1 MARMST
7 TAVLLSVALNLAACG
22 NPNQL
27 KSISVSPA
35 RATATSVQFTATGEY
50 SNGSKV
56 TPFSVTWT
64 IYDPSLPPPPL
75 PGGWPSI
82 SNSGLAQ
89 CGPSAVTATI
99 WASVRVGSGL
109 ITGTGQIICP

>member
-1 MARMST
+1 MPRMST
-7 TAVLLSVALNLAACG
+7 TAVLLSVALNLAACS
-22 NPNQL
+22 NAHQL
-27 KSISVSPA
+27 ESISVSPA
-35 RATATSVQFTATGEY
+35 RATAASVQFTATGEY

-56 TPFSVTWT
+56 TPLSVTWT

-82 SNSGLAQ
+82 SNAGLAQ
-89 CGPSAVTATI
+89 CGPLAVTATV
-99 WASVRVGSGL
+99 WASVREASGL